1 MRASWLGSV
10 EPNNQWS
17 VPAILLFTKNAD
29 YENEKCLEIKVPIC
43 ILHSKQ
49 KKGHPFFNFDP
60 PLWKPEK
67 SAPFSHKK
75 RDIFRICLRY
85 KVNQFSWVI
94 FISHYSQKSE
104 KGKFLKFFQL
114 FAFLYKVEKSRLC
127 NLSLFRLFGWQLSRW
142 QLSTFSHSL
151 STMIEHK
158 VCNACKLTSGLLRI
172 CRHFLTA
179 VSREA
184 RRLGFPPF
192 FDNCPPKSRNKE
204 R

>member
-1 MRASWLGSV
+1 M
-10 EPNNQWS
+10 
-17 VPAILLFTKNAD
+17 KNALKLRSLFVF
-29 YENEKCLEIKVPIC
+29 YTQN
-43 ILHSKQ
+43 
-49 KKGHPFFNFDP
+49 KKRTPFFNFDP

-204 R
+204 S